1 MLKIGI
7 VLIGLFCS
15 GFLNAQIVISGKVTN
30 AQQNILPG
38 ATIELI
44 TPAKTLQAISNDAGN
59 FEIKSME
66 KNVHAILRCS
76 YIGKKTSD
84 IPILLNKNQQ
94 VDFQLDDASLFLKPL
109 EIQSVRASDRA
120 PFTITNIK
128 TSSLAQK
135 NLGQDLPFLL
145 NQLPSVTI
153 TSDAGNGIGYT
164 GIRIRG
170 TDATRINVTLNG
182 IPYNDAESQGTYFVD
197 IPDIF
202 SSAGSIQVQRGI
214 GTSTNGGGAFGA
226 TINLFTNDFIDSA
239 YTEISNTYGSFNT
252 WRNSIKAG
260 TGLLHNHF
268 IADMRLSR
276 ISSDGFIDRAASN
289 LQSLYFS
296 TAYINDKTSLR
307 FNFISGK
314 EKTYQAWYGV
324 PEDLLKTD
332 PTYNPAGM
340 EKPGAPYDNQTDNYQ
355 QDHYQLFYNQKISTR
370 TDFNIATFLTRGKG
384 YYEEYKAGQSYANY
398 NLPNV
403 IVGNDTI
410 YTTDLVRRR
419 WLDNYFY
426 GQIFS
431 IQNHTAKS
439 DFTVGGCW
447 SQYNGKHFGEVIW
460 AENSAPKDFEYYRF
474 PSTKSDYAVYGK
486 WLYKINN
493 LWSIFNDVQYRHVRY
508 EMDGFEDNPTLYINR
523 QFNFINPKTGISF
536 NNAKTHAY
544 LSYALAGKEPNRDD
558 FEAALT
564 EQPKPEYLHDFEAGI
579 DKKLNRFSWGAT
591 MYYMLYKDQLVLTGK
606 INSEGSY
613 TRVNVPNSYRLG
625 LELQGAAQLFD
636 WLEVR
641 ANATFSRNKIKEFT
655 EYIDDYD
662 DGTQQIIQHSN
673 TDISFSPA
681 IVSMLSLGIKPVK
694 NIYISLDSKYVG
706 LQYLDNTQN
715 DARSLKA
722 YFNEDVRIAYNPH
735 IHFLSA
741 CTIVLQINNV
751 LNHIYE
757 SNGATY
763 PYIYDTKLVN
773 DNYYYPMAG
782 TNFLL
787 GLNIKF

>member
-1 MLKIGI
+1 MALFA
-7 VLIGLFCS
+7 LFCT
-15 GFLNAQIVISGKVTN
+15 GFLNAQIVISGKVMD
-30 AQQNILPG
+30 AQQNVLPG
-38 ATIELI
+38 ATVELI
-44 TPAKTLQAISNDAGN
+44 SPNKTLQTISSDAGI
-59 FEIKSME
+59 FEIKSAE
-66 KNVHAILRCS
+66 KNIAAILRCI
-76 YIGKKTSD
+76 YVGKKTTD
-84 IPILLNKNQQ
+84 INVFLNKNQQ
-94 VDFQLDDASLFLKPL
+94 VNFQLDDENLFLKPL
-109 EIQSVRASDRA
+109 EIQSVRAADRA

-239 YTEISNTYGSFNT
+239 YTEISNTFGSFNT

-260 TGLLHNHF
+260 TGLLKNHF
-268 IADMRLSR
+268 TADIRLSR
-276 ISSDGFIDRAASN
+276 ISSDGFIDRATSN

-324 PEDLLKTD
+324 PQDLLKTD

-340 EKPGAPYDNQTDNYQ
+340 EKPGEPYNNQTDNYQ
-355 QDHYQLFYNQKISTR
+355 QDHYQLFYNQKINGR

-384 YYEEYKAGQSYANY
+384 YYEEYKAGQDYADY

-403 IVGNDTI
+403 IIGNDTI
-410 YTTDLVRRR
+410 YATDLVRRR

-439 DFTVGGCW
+439 DFTIGGNW
-447 SQYNGKHFGEVIW
+447 TKYDGKHFGEVIW

-474 PSTKSDYAVYGK
+474 PATKSDYAVYAK

-493 LWSIFNDVQYRHVRY
+493 QWSIFNDVQYRNVRY
-508 EMDGFEDNPTLYINR
+508 EMDGFEDDPTLYINR
-523 QFNFINPKTGISF
+523 KFNFINPKSGISF
-536 NNAKTHAY
+536 NDTKTHAY

-558 FEAALT
+558 FEASLT

-579 DKKLNRFSWGAT
+579 DKKMNRFSAGAT
-591 MYYMLYKDQLVLTGK
+591 LYYMLYNDQLVLTGK
-606 INSEGSY
+606 INKEGSY

-625 LELQGAAQLFD
+625 LELQGAAQLLD
-636 WLEVR
+636 WLELR
-641 ANATFSRNKIKEFT
+641 GNATFSRNKIKEFT

-662 DGTQQIIQHSN
+662 DGTQQIVQHEHA
-673 TDISFSPA
+673 DISFSPA
-681 IVSMLSLGIKPVK
+681 IVGALSLEIKPLK
-694 NIYISLDSKYVG
+694 NVYISLDSKYVG
-706 LQYLDNTQN
+706 KQYLDNTQN
-715 DARSLKA
+715 DARALKA
-722 YFNEDVRIAYNPH
+722 YFHEDARIVYSPRKS
-735 IHFLSA
+735 IFSA
-741 CTIVLQINNV
+741 CTLILQVNNIF
-751 LNHIYE
+751 NHIYE

-763 PYIYDTKLVN
+763 PYIYDKNLVN

-787 GLNIKF
+787 GLNVKF

>member
-7 VLIGLFCS
+7 GLIALFCS
-15 GFLNAQIVISGKVTN
+15 GFLNAQIIISGKVSGT
-30 AQQNILPG
+30 QQNVLPG
-38 ATIELI
+38 ATVELI
-44 TPAKTLQAISNDAGN
+44 ITNKTLHTISDGAGN
-59 FEIKSME
+59 FEIKSTE
-66 KNVHAILRCS
+66 KNVPAVLRCS
-76 YIGKKTSD
+76 FVGKKLFEVN
-84 IPILLNKNQQ
+84 IFLNKDQHINIELE
-94 VDFQLDDASLFLKPL
+94 DENLFLKPL

-120 PFTITNIK
+120 PFTISNIK

-226 TINLFTNDFIDSA
+226 TINLFTNDFMDSA

-268 IADMRLSR
+268 TTDVRLSR

-355 QDHYQLFYNQKISTR
+355 QDHYQLFYNQKINTH
-370 TDFNIATFLTRGKG
+370 TDFNIATFLTHGKG
-384 YYEEYKAGQSYANY
+384 YYEEYKAGQSYVDY

-403 IVGNDTI
+403 ITGNDTI

-426 GQIFS
+426 GQVFS
-431 IQNHTAKS
+431 IQNHVAKS
-439 DFTVGGCW
+439 DFTIGGSW

-474 PSTKSDYAVYGK
+474 PATKSDYAVYGK

-493 LWSIFNDVQYRHVRY
+493 QWSIFNDVQYRYVRY
-508 EMDGFEDNPTLYINR
+508 EMKGFEDNPTLFINR

-558 FEAALT
+558 FEAAIS
-564 EQPKPEYLHDFEAGI
+564 EQPKAEYLHDFEAGF
-579 DKKLNRFSWGAT
+579 DKKLNRFSFGAT
-591 MYYMLYKDQLVLTGK
+591 LYYMLYKDQLVLTGK

-625 LELQGAAQLFD
+625 LELTGAAQIYN

-641 ANATFSRNKIKEFT
+641 ANATFSQNKIKEFT
-655 EYIDDYD
+655 EFIDDYD

-673 TDISFSPA
+673 TNISFSPA
-681 IVSMLSLGIKPVK
+681 IVSMLSVGIKPAK
-694 NIYISLDSKYVG
+694 NINISLDSKFVG
-706 LQYLDNTQN
+706 RQYLDNTQN
-715 DARSLKA
+715 EARLLKA
-722 YFNEDVRIAYNPH
+722 YFNEDVRIVYSPH
-735 IHFLSA
+735 KSIFSA
-741 CTIVLQINNV
+741 CTLILQVNNIF
-751 LNHIYE
+751 NHIYE

-763 PYIYDTKLVN
+763 PYIYDKNLVN

-787 GLNIKF
+787 GFNIKF

>member
-1 MLKIGI
+1 MIKI
-7 VLIGLFCS
+7 LLTLLASCS
-15 GFLNAQIVISGKVTN
+15 CFFMQAQILVSGKVTDEQKN
-30 AQQNILPG
+30 VLPG
-38 ATIELI
+38 ATVKLI
-44 TPAKTLQAISNDAGN
+44 SPGETHQTISDEAGN
-59 FEIKSME
+59 FEINTTK
-66 KNVHAILRCS
+66 KNVEAILHCM
-76 YIGKKTSD
+76 YVGKKSFE
-84 IPILLNKNQQ
+84 IKLFLNKNRH
-94 VDFQLDDASLFLKPL
+94 VEIQLEDENLFLKPL
-109 EIQSVRASDRA
+109 EIQSVRASGRT
-120 PFTITNIK
+120 PFTITNINA
-128 TSSLAQK
+128 SSLTQK

-182 IPYNDAESQGTYFVD
+182 IPFNDAESQGTYFVD

-202 SSAGSIQVQRGI
+202 SSTNSIQVQRGI

-226 TINLFTNDFIDSA
+226 TINLFTNEFMDSA
-239 YTEISNTYGSFNT
+239 YAEISNTYGSFNT

-260 TGLLHNHF
+260 TGLLKNHF
-268 IADMRLSR
+268 TADIRLSR
-276 ISSDGFIDRAASN
+276 ISSDGFIDRARSN

-324 PEDLLKTD
+324 PQDLLKTD

-340 EKPGAPYDNQTDNYQ
+340 EKPGTPYDNQTDNYQ
-355 QDHYQLFYNQKISTR
+355 QDHFQLFYNQKINTHL
-370 TDFNIATFLTRGKG
+370 DLNVATFLTHGNG
-384 YYEEYKAGQSYANY
+384 YYEEYKKDEDYAKY

-403 IVGNDTI
+403 VVGNDTI

-431 IQNHTAKS
+431 LQSHIAKNE
-439 DFTVGGCW
+439 FTIGGNW
-447 SQYNGKHFGEVIW
+447 SRYNGKHYGQVIW
-460 AENSAPKDFEYYRF
+460 AENSAPKDVEYYHL
-474 PSTKSDYAVYGK
+474 PATKSDVAVYAK
-486 WLYKINN
+486 WLFKINQQ
-493 LWSIFNDVQYRHVRY
+493 WSIFNDVQYRHVEY
-508 EMDGFEDNPTLYINR
+508 EMNGFQDNPTLFIRR

-536 NNAKTHAY
+536 NDAKTHAY

-558 FEAALT
+558 FEAAEL
-564 EQPKPEYLHDFEAGI
+564 EQPKPEFLHDFETGFS
-579 DKKLNRFSWGAT
+579 KKINRFSLAAT
-591 MYYMLYKDQLVLTGK
+591 LYYMLYKDQLVLTGK
-606 INSEGSY
+606 INQEGSY

-625 LELQGAAQLFD
+625 LEIQAAAKPVD
-636 WLEVR
+636 WLEVS
-641 ANATFSRNKIKEFT
+641 ANATFSRNKIKEFA
-655 EYIDDYD
+655 EYIDNYD

-681 IVSMLSLGIKPVK
+681 VVGALSIRVQPLK
-694 NIYISLDSKYVG
+694 NISISFESKYAG
-706 LQYLDNTQN
+706 KQFLDNTQN
-715 DARSLKA
+715 DLRSLDA
-722 YFNEDVRIAYNPH
+722 YFYEDARIVFSPRVN
-735 IHFLSA
+735 IFSA
-741 CTIVLQINNV
+741 CTFILQVNNV
-751 LNHIYE
+751 FNHVYE

-763 PYIYDTKLVN
+763 PYLYEGKLVN

-787 GLNIKF
+787 GVNVKF

>member
-1 MLKIGI
+1 MLKICMA
-7 VLIGLFCS
+7 LFALFCS
-15 GFLNAQIVISGKVTN
+15 GFLNAQIVISGKVTDV
-30 AQQNILPG
+30 QQNVLPG
-38 ATIELI
+38 AAVELI
-44 TPAKTLQAISNDAGN
+44 TAGKTLQTISNDAGI
-59 FEIKSME
+59 FEIKSAE
-66 KNVHAILRCS
+66 KNVPAILRCI
-76 YIGKKTSD
+76 YVGKKTTD
-84 IPILLNKNQQ
+84 IKVLLNKNQQ
-94 VDFQLDDASLFLKPL
+94 IDFQLDDENLFLKPL

-239 YTEISNTYGSFNT
+239 YGEISNTYGSFNT

-260 TGLLHNHF
+260 TGLLNNHF
-268 IADMRLSR
+268 TADLRLSR
-276 ISSDGFIDRAASN
+276 ISSDGFIDRATSN

-324 PEDLLKTD
+324 PQDLLKTD

-340 EKPGAPYDNQTDNYQ
+340 EKPGDPYNNQTDNYQ
-355 QDHYQLFYNQKISTR
+355 QDHYQLFYNQKINSR

-384 YYEEYKAGQSYANY
+384 YYEEYKADQDYADY

-410 YTTDLVRRR
+410 FATDLVRRR

-431 IQNHTAKS
+431 IQNHTSKS
-439 DFTVGGCW
+439 DFTIGGNW
-447 SQYNGKHFGEVIW
+447 TKYNGKHFGEVIW

-474 PSTKSDYAVYGK
+474 PATKSDYAVYAK

-493 LWSIFNDVQYRHVRY
+493 QWSIFNDVQYRHVRY
-508 EMDGFEDNPTLYINR
+508 EMDGFEDNPTLNINR

-536 NNAKTHAY
+536 NDAKTHAY

-558 FEAALT
+558 FEASLT

-579 DKKLNRFSWGAT
+579 DQKMNRFTASAT
-591 MYYMLYKDQLVLTGK
+591 FYYMLYKDQLVLTGK
-606 INSEGSY
+606 INKEGSY

-625 LELQGAAQLFD
+625 LELQGAAQLLE
-636 WLEVR
+636 WLELR
-641 ANATFSRNKIKEFT
+641 TNATFSRNKIKEFT

-662 DGTQQIIQHSN
+662 NGTQQIVQHEHA
-673 TDISFSPA
+673 DISFSPA
-681 IVSMLSLGIKPVK
+681 IVGALSLGIKPVK

-706 LQYLDNTQN
+706 KQYLDNTQN
-715 DARSLKA
+715 DARILKA
-722 YFNEDVRIAYNPH
+722 YFHEDARIVYSPRKS
-735 IHFLSA
+735 IFSA
-741 CTIVLQINNV
+741 CTLILQVNNIF
-751 LNHIYE
+751 NHIYE

-763 PYIYDTKLVN
+763 PYIYDKNLVN